1 MDRDVMNTQQVPAS
15 IWQQMIQQNFL
26 SLYDLAADKITDP
39 EYLQGY
45 DFVFEFSNAVVYLI
59 VNDVT
64 IQADRQDI
72 DSTQVRTWRKE
83 VVNQLIKQ
91 HAQLYLKNEQAL
103 TYQNESK
110 NQSKNKLASDQ
121 AQTADKAIYFIGLT
135 ALSVQHQEIAEKNA
149 EKSTAQNLYQNSYRN
164 SYRTNHQSKPVKT
177 ASYAVGYEYGSQFF
191 AEDCVLDL
199 DDKESVLQ
207 VFSYQNFTEIL
218 KQLVT
223 PSDLTAFL
231 DFHRRK
237 LAGFEAFQDESTLL
251 AQFLQSADFHQ
262 RAIEVQKQLVSHNL
276 IAEIEP
282 RLLKAAEPEQ
292 AEFAQALMAEIQKN
306 TRMWY
311 KLFNS
316 LVKEYYDVGTPIPKA
331 QVDILVDES
340 MYTYAC
346 LVEKI
351 LAHRTIDQESRWNGY
366 VRHEHSYNVFGRH
379 YLLVFYAQDDNSSLS
394 ADKVRAGHQ
403 DLLFELNAQMQ
414 QPVMQDLFL
423 IGVDVRPC
431 EDSVNTEVHL
441 DAFHQQGSLIDA
453 NTQRLYEQ
461 LAELRA
467 QS

>member
-1 MDRDVMNTQQVPAS
+1 MYRDIMDTQQIPAS

-26 SLYDLAADKITDP
+26 SLYDLTPDKITDP

-45 DFVFEFSNAVVYLI
+45 DFVFEFSNAVIYLI

-72 DSTQVRTWRKE
+72 DSAQVRTWRKD

-91 HAQLYLKNEQAL
+91 HAQLYLKNDKAL
-103 TYQNESK
+103 AYKDESK
-110 NQSKNKLASDQ
+110 NKSKNKSASD
-121 AQTADKAIYFIGLT
+121 TMADKAIYFIGLT
-135 ALSVQHQEIAEKNA
+135 ALSVQHQDIAEKNSA
-149 EKSTAQNLYQNSYRN
+149 QSTYHNSYQNSYRN
-164 SYRTNHQSKPVKT
+164 SHQSKPAEAV
-177 ASYAVGYEYGSQFF
+177 SYAVGYEYGSQFF

-199 DDKESVLQ
+199 DDEESVLQ

-231 DFHRRK
+231 DFHRGK
-237 LAGFEAFQDESTLL
+237 LTGFEAFQDESTLL
-251 AQFLQSADFHQ
+251 VQFLQSPDFHQ
-262 RAIEVQKQLVSHNL
+262 RAIKVQEQLVSHDL
-276 IAEIEP
+276 IAQIEP

-292 AEFAQALMAEIQKN
+292 AEFAKALMAEIQKN

-311 KLFNS
+311 QLFNS
-316 LVKEYYDVGTPIPKA
+316 LVRERYDAGTPLPKE

-351 LAHRTIDQESRWNGY
+351 LAHRTIDQDSRWNGY

-379 YLLVFYAQDDNSSLS
+379 YLMVFYAQDDNSSLS

-431 EDSVNTEVHL
+431 ENSVNTEVHL
-441 DAFHQQGSLIDA
+441 DAFHQHGSLIDA

>member
-1 MDRDVMNTQQVPAS
+1 MYRDIMDTQQVPAS

-26 SLYDLAADKITDP
+26 SLYDLTPDKITDP

-72 DSTQVRTWRKE
+72 DSAQVRTWRKE

-91 HAQLYLKNEQAL
+91 HAQLYLKNDKAL
-103 TYQNESK
+103 AYKDESKNESK
-110 NQSKNKLASDQ
+110 NESASDT
-121 AQTADKAIYFIGLT
+121 TADKAIYFIGLT
-135 ALSVQHQEIAEKNA
+135 ALSVQHQDIAEKNSA
-149 EKSTAQNLYQNSYRN
+149 QSTYHNSYQNSYRN
-164 SYRTNHQSKPVKT
+164 SHQSKPAEAV
-177 ASYAVGYEYGSQFF
+177 SYAVGYEYGSQFF

-199 DDKESVLQ
+199 DDEESVLQ

-231 DFHRRK
+231 DFHRGK
-237 LAGFEAFQDESTLL
+237 LTGFESFQDESTLL
-251 AQFLQSADFHQ
+251 VQFLQSPDFHQ
-262 RAIEVQKQLVSHNL
+262 RAIKVQEQLVGHDL
-276 IAEIEP
+276 IAQIEP

-292 AEFAQALMAEIQKN
+292 AEFAKALMAEIQKN

-311 KLFNS
+311 QLFNS
-316 LVKEYYDVGTPIPKA
+316 LVRERYDAGTPLPKE

-351 LAHRTIDQESRWNGY
+351 LAHRTIDQDSRWNGY

-379 YLLVFYAQDDNSSLS
+379 YLMVFYAQDDNSSLS

-441 DAFHQQGSLIDA
+441 DAFHQHGSLIDA

>member
-1 MDRDVMNTQQVPAS
+1 MDRGVMDTQQVPAS

-26 SLYDLAADKITDP
+26 SLYDLTPDKITAS

-91 HAQLYLKNEQAL
+91 HAQLYLKNDQAL
-103 TYQNESK
+103 AYQNVSK
-110 NQSKNKLASDQ
+110 NQSKNKLASGQ
-121 AQTADKAIYFIGLT
+121 RQTVDKAIYFIGLT
-135 ALSVQHQEIAEKNA
+135 ALSVQHPEIAEINA
-149 EKSTAQNLYQNSYRN
+149 EKNNAQNLYQNRYQNSYRN
-164 SYRTNHQSKPVKT
+164 SQQSKPVET

-199 DDKESVLQ
+199 DDEESVLQ

-251 AQFLQSADFHQ
+251 AQFLQSPDFHQ

-316 LVKEYYDVGTPIPKA
+316 LVIACYDVGTPLPKE

-351 LAHRTIDQESRWNGY
+351 LAHRTIDQDSRWNGY

-414 QPVMQDLFL
+414 QPIMQDLFL

>member
-1 MDRDVMNTQQVPAS
+1 MYRDIMDTQQVPAS

-26 SLYDLAADKITDP
+26 SLYDLTADKITDP

-45 DFVFEFSNAVVYLI
+45 DFVFEFSNAMVYLI

-91 HAQLYLKNEQAL
+91 HAQLYLKNDQAL
-103 TYQNESK
+103 AYKKES
-110 NQSKNKLASDQ
+110 AFDT
-121 AQTADKAIYFIGLT
+121 TADKAVYFIGLT
-135 ALSVQHQEIAEKNA
+135 SLSVQHQEIAEKN
-149 EKSTAQNLYQNSYRN
+149 SAQKGYQNSYQNSYRN
-164 SYRTNHQSKPVKT
+164 NHQSKPIEA

-199 DDKESVLQ
+199 DDEESVLQ

-251 AQFLQSADFHQ
+251 AQFLQSPDFHQ

-276 IAEIEP
+276 IAQIEP

-292 AEFAQALMAEIQKN
+292 AEFAKALMAEIQKN

-311 KLFNS
+311 RLFNS
-316 LVKEYYDVGTPIPKA
+316 LVRECYDAGTPLPKE

-351 LAHRTIDQESRWNGY
+351 LAHRSIDQESRWTGY

-431 EDSVNTEVHL
+431 EYSVNTEVHL
-441 DAFHQQGSLIDA
+441 DGFHQHGSLIDA
-453 NTQRLYEQ
+453 NTQRLYQQ

>member
-1 MDRDVMNTQQVPAS
+1 MYRDIMDTQQVPAS

-26 SLYDLAADKITDP
+26 SLYDLTPDKITDP

-72 DSTQVRTWRKE
+72 DSTQVRTWRKD

-91 HAQLYLKNEQAL
+91 HAQLYLKNDKAL
-103 TYQNESK
+103 AYKDESK
-110 NQSKNKLASDQ
+110 NKSKNESASDT
-121 AQTADKAIYFIGLT
+121 TADKAIYFIGLT
-135 ALSVQHQEIAEKNA
+135 ALSVQHQDIAEKN
-149 EKSTAQNLYQNSYRN
+149 SAQSAYHNSYQNSYRN
-164 SYRTNHQSKPVKT
+164 SHQSKPAEAV
-177 ASYAVGYEYGSQFF
+177 SYAVGYEYGSQFF

-199 DDKESVLQ
+199 DDEESVLQ

-231 DFHRRK
+231 DFHRGK
-237 LAGFEAFQDESTLL
+237 LTGFEAFQDESTLL
-251 AQFLQSADFHQ
+251 VQFLQSPDFHQ
-262 RAIEVQKQLVSHNL
+262 RAIKVQEQLVSHDL
-276 IAEIEP
+276 IAQIEP

-292 AEFAQALMAEIQKN
+292 AEFAKALMAEIQKN

-311 KLFNS
+311 QLFNS
-316 LVKEYYDVGTPIPKA
+316 LVRERYDAGTPLPKE

-351 LAHRTIDQESRWNGY
+351 LAHRTIDQDSRWSGY

-379 YLLVFYAQDDNSSLS
+379 YLMVFYAQDDSSSLS

-423 IGVDVRPC
+423 IGVGVRPC
-431 EDSVNTEVHL
+431 ENSVNTEVHL
-441 DAFHQQGSLIDA
+441 DAFHQHGSLIDA

>member
-1 MDRDVMNTQQVPAS
+1 M
-15 IWQQMIQQNFL
+15 
-26 SLYDLAADKITDP
+26 
-39 EYLQGY
+39 
-45 DFVFEFSNAVVYLI
+45 VYLI

-72 DSTQVRTWRKE
+72 DNTQVRTWRKE

-91 HAQLYLKNEQAL
+91 HAQLYLKNNKAL
-103 TYQNESK
+103 AYK
-110 NQSKNKLASDQ
+110 NKSKNKSTSDQ
-121 AQTADKAIYFIGLT
+121 MADKAIYFIGLT
-135 ALSVQHQEIAEKNA
+135 SLSVQHQDIGEKN
-149 EKSTAQNLYQNSYRN
+149 SAQSAYHNSYQNSYRN
-164 SYRTNHQSKPVKT
+164 NHQSKPAEAV
-177 ASYAVGYEYGSQFF
+177 SYAVGYEYGSQFF

-199 DDKESVLQ
+199 DDEESVLQ

-231 DFHRRK
+231 DFHRGK
-237 LAGFEAFQDESTLL
+237 LTGFESFQDESTLL
-251 AQFLQSADFHQ
+251 VQFLQSPDFHQ
-262 RAIEVQKQLVSHNL
+262 RAIKVQEQLVSHDL
-276 IAEIEP
+276 IAQIEP

-292 AEFAQALMAEIQKN
+292 AEFAKALMAEIQKN

-311 KLFNS
+311 QLFNS
-316 LVKEYYDVGTPIPKA
+316 LIRECYDAGTPLPKE

-351 LAHRTIDQESRWNGY
+351 LAHRSIDQDSRWTGY

-441 DAFHQQGSLIDA
+441 DAFHQHGSLIDA
-453 NTQRLYEQ
+453 NTQRLYQQ

>member
-1 MDRDVMNTQQVPAS
+1 MYRDIMDTQQVPAS

-26 SLYDLAADKITDP
+26 SLYDLTPDKITDP

-72 DSTQVRTWRKE
+72 DSAQVRTWRKE

-91 HAQLYLKNEQAL
+91 HAQLYLKNDKAL
-103 TYQNESK
+103 AYKDESK
-110 NQSKNKLASDQ
+110 NKSKNESASDT
-121 AQTADKAIYFIGLT
+121 TADKAIYFIGLT
-135 ALSVQHQEIAEKNA
+135 ALSVQHQDIAEKNSA
-149 EKSTAQNLYQNSYRN
+149 QSTYHNSYQNSYRN
-164 SYRTNHQSKPVKT
+164 SHQSKPAEAV
-177 ASYAVGYEYGSQFF
+177 SYAVGYEYGSQFF

-199 DDKESVLQ
+199 DDEESVLQ

-231 DFHRRK
+231 DFHRGK
-237 LAGFEAFQDESTLL
+237 LTGFESFQDESTLL
-251 AQFLQSADFHQ
+251 VQFLQSPDFHQ
-262 RAIEVQKQLVSHNL
+262 RAIKVQEQLVSHDL
-276 IAEIEP
+276 IAQIEP

-292 AEFAQALMAEIQKN
+292 AEFAKALMAEIQKN

-311 KLFNS
+311 QLFNS
-316 LVKEYYDVGTPIPKA
+316 LVRERYDAGTPLPKE

-351 LAHRTIDQESRWNGY
+351 LAHRTIDQDSRWNGY

-431 EDSVNTEVHL
+431 ENSVNTEVHL
-441 DAFHQQGSLIDA
+441 DAFHQHGSLIDA

>member
-1 MDRDVMNTQQVPAS
+1 MYRDIMDTQQVPAS

-26 SLYDLAADKITDP
+26 SLYDVTADKITDP

-59 VNDVT
+59 VNDVMM
-64 IQADRQDI
+64 QADRQDI

-83 VVNQLIKQ
+83 GVNQLIKQ
-91 HAQLYLKNEQAL
+91 HAQLYLKNDKAL
-103 TYQNESK
+103 AYKNESISGK
-110 NQSKNKLASDQ
+110 
-121 AQTADKAIYFIGLT
+121 TEGKAIYFIGLT
-135 ALSVQHQEIAEKNA
+135 SLSVQHQDSTSKGDTQKNN
-149 EKSTAQNLYQNSYRN
+149 TQNIYQNSYRSN
-164 SYRTNHQSKPVKT
+164 SQNVYQSMPKEAP
-177 ASYAVGYEYGSQFF
+177 SYAIGYEYGSQFF

-199 DDKESVLQ
+199 DDEESVLQ
-207 VFSYQNFTEIL
+207 VFSYQNFTEVL

-231 DFHRRK
+231 DFHRSK
-237 LAGFEAFQDESTLL
+237 LVGFESFQDESSLL
-251 AQFLQSADFHQ
+251 VQFLESPDFHR
-262 RAIEVQKQLVSHNL
+262 RAIQVQKQLVSHDL

-292 AEFAQALMAEIQKN
+292 TEFAKALMAAIQKN

-316 LVKEYYDVGTPIPKA
+316 LIRGSHQAGMPLPKE

-346 LVEKI
+346 LIEKM
-351 LAHRTIDQESRWNGY
+351 LAHRTIDQESRWTGY

-379 YLLVFYAQDDNSSLS
+379 YLLVFYAQDNNSSLS
-394 ADKVRAGHQ
+394 AEKVRTNHQ

-431 EDSVNTEVHL
+431 EDSVNTEVYL
-441 DAFHQQGSLIDA
+441 DAFHQHGSLIDA

>member
-1 MDRDVMNTQQVPAS
+1 MYRDIMDTQQVPAS

-26 SLYDLAADKITDP
+26 SLYDLTPDKITDP

-72 DSTQVRTWRKE
+72 DSAQVRRWRKD

-91 HAQLYLKNEQAL
+91 HAQLYLKNDKAL
-103 TYQNESK
+103 AYKDESK
-110 NQSKNKLASDQ
+110 NKSKNESASDT
-121 AQTADKAIYFIGLT
+121 TADKAIYFIGLT
-135 ALSVQHQEIAEKNA
+135 ALSVQHQDIAEKNSA
-149 EKSTAQNLYQNSYRN
+149 QSTYHNSYQNSYRN
-164 SYRTNHQSKPVKT
+164 SHQSKPAEAV
-177 ASYAVGYEYGSQFF
+177 SYAVGYEYGSQFF

-199 DDKESVLQ
+199 DDEESVLQ

-231 DFHRRK
+231 DFHRGK
-237 LAGFEAFQDESTLL
+237 LTGFEAFQDESTLL
-251 AQFLQSADFHQ
+251 VQFLQSPDFHQ
-262 RAIEVQKQLVSHNL
+262 RAIKVQEQLVGHDL
-276 IAEIEP
+276 IAQIEP

-292 AEFAQALMAEIQKN
+292 AEFAKALMAEIQKN

-311 KLFNS
+311 QLFNS
-316 LVKEYYDVGTPIPKA
+316 LVRERYDAGTPLPKE

-351 LAHRTIDQESRWNGY
+351 LAHRTIDQDSRWSGY

-379 YLLVFYAQDDNSSLS
+379 YLMVFYAQDDNSSLS

-423 IGVDVRPC
+423 IGVGVRPC
-431 EDSVNTEVHL
+431 ENSVNTEVHL
-441 DAFHQQGSLIDA
+441 DAFHQHGSLIDA
-453 NTQRLYEQ
+453 NTQRLYQQ

>member
-1 MDRDVMNTQQVPAS
+1 MYRDIMDTQQVPAS

-26 SLYDLAADKITDP
+26 SLYDLTPDKITDP

-45 DFVFEFSNAVVYLI
+45 DFVFEFSNAMVYLI

-64 IQADRQDI
+64 IQADKQDI

-91 HAQLYLKNEQAL
+91 HAQLYLKNDQAL
-103 TYQNESK
+103 AYKKKSKNES
-110 NQSKNKLASDQ
+110 ASD
-121 AQTADKAIYFIGLT
+121 TTTDKAIYFIGLT
-135 ALSVQHQEIAEKNA
+135 SLSVQHQEISEKN
-149 EKSTAQNLYQNSYRN
+149 SAQKGYQNSYQNSYRN
-164 SYRTNHQSKPVKT
+164 NHQSKPVEA

-199 DDKESVLQ
+199 DDEESVLQ

-251 AQFLQSADFHQ
+251 AQFLQSPDFHQ

-276 IAEIEP
+276 VAQIEP

-292 AEFAQALMAEIQKN
+292 AEFAKALMAEIQKN

-311 KLFNS
+311 RLFNS
-316 LVKEYYDVGTPIPKA
+316 LVRECYDAGTPLPKE

-351 LAHRTIDQESRWNGY
+351 LAHRSIDQDSRWTGY

-394 ADKVRAGHQ
+394 ADKVRTGHQ

-441 DAFHQQGSLIDA
+441 DAFHQHGSLIDA
-453 NTQRLYEQ
+453 NTQRLYQQ

>member
-1 MDRDVMNTQQVPAS
+1 MYRDIMDTQQVPAS

-26 SLYDLAADKITDP
+26 SLYDLTPDKITDP

-45 DFVFEFSNAVVYLI
+45 DFVFEFSNAVIYLI

-64 IQADRQDI
+64 IRADRQDI
-72 DSTQVRTWRKE
+72 DSTQVRTWRKD

-91 HAQLYLKNEQAL
+91 HAQLYLKNDKAL
-103 TYQNESK
+103 AYK
-110 NQSKNKLASDQ
+110 DKSKNKSASDQ
-121 AQTADKAIYFIGLT
+121 MADKAIYFIGLT
-135 ALSVQHQEIAEKNA
+135 SLSVQHQDIGEKN
-149 EKSTAQNLYQNSYRN
+149 SAQSAYHNSYQNSYRN
-164 SYRTNHQSKPVKT
+164 NHQSKPAEAV
-177 ASYAVGYEYGSQFF
+177 SYAVGYEYGSQFF

-199 DDKESVLQ
+199 DDEESVLQ
-207 VFSYQNFTEIL
+207 VFSCQNFTEIL

-251 AQFLQSADFHQ
+251 AQFLQSPDFHQ
-262 RAIEVQKQLVSHNL
+262 RAIEVQKQLVSYNL
-276 IAEIEP
+276 IAQIEP

-292 AEFAQALMAEIQKN
+292 AEFAKALMAEIQKN

-311 KLFNS
+311 RLFNS
-316 LVKEYYDVGTPIPKA
+316 LVRECYDAGTPLPKE

-351 LAHRTIDQESRWNGY
+351 LAHRSIDQDSRWTGY

-379 YLLVFYAQDDNSSLS
+379 YLLVFYAQDDKSSLS

-441 DAFHQQGSLIDA
+441 DAFHQHGSLIDA
-453 NTQRLYEQ
+453 NTQRLYQQ

>member
-1 MDRDVMNTQQVPAS
+1 MYRDIMDTQQVPAS

-26 SLYDLAADKITDP
+26 SLYDLTPDKITDP

-45 DFVFEFSNAVVYLI
+45 DFVFEFSNAVIYLI

-72 DSTQVRTWRKE
+72 DSAQVRTWRKD

-91 HAQLYLKNEQAL
+91 HAQLYLKNDKAL
-103 TYQNESK
+103 AYKDESK
-110 NQSKNKLASDQ
+110 NKSKNESASDT
-121 AQTADKAIYFIGLT
+121 TADKAIYFIGLT
-135 ALSVQHQEIAEKNA
+135 ALSVQHQDIAEKNSA
-149 EKSTAQNLYQNSYRN
+149 QSTYHNSYQNSYRN
-164 SYRTNHQSKPVKT
+164 SHQSKPAEAV
-177 ASYAVGYEYGSQFF
+177 SYAVGYEYGSQFF

-199 DDKESVLQ
+199 DDEESVLQ

-231 DFHRRK
+231 DFHRGK
-237 LAGFEAFQDESTLL
+237 LTGFEAFQDESTLL
-251 AQFLQSADFHQ
+251 VQFLQSPDFHQ
-262 RAIEVQKQLVSHNL
+262 RAIKVQEQLVSHDL
-276 IAEIEP
+276 IAQIEP

-292 AEFAQALMAEIQKN
+292 AEFAKALMAEIQKN

-311 KLFNS
+311 QLFNS
-316 LVKEYYDVGTPIPKA
+316 LVRERYDAGTPLPKE

-351 LAHRTIDQESRWNGY
+351 LAHRTIDQDSRWNGY

-379 YLLVFYAQDDNSSLS
+379 YLMVFYAQDDNSSLS

-441 DAFHQQGSLIDA
+441 DAFHQHGSLIDA

>member
-1 MDRDVMNTQQVPAS
+1 MYRDIMDTQQVPAS

-26 SLYDLAADKITDP
+26 SLYDLTPDKITDP

-45 DFVFEFSNAVVYLI
+45 DFVFEFSNAMVYLI

-91 HAQLYLKNEQAL
+91 HAQLYLKNDQAL
-103 TYQNESK
+103 AYKNKSKNES
-110 NQSKNKLASDQ
+110 ASDT
-121 AQTADKAIYFIGLT
+121 TADKAVYFIGLT
-135 ALSVQHQEIAEKNA
+135 SLSVQHQEIAEKN
-149 EKSTAQNLYQNSYRN
+149 SAQKGYQNSYQNSYRN
-164 SYRTNHQSKPVKT
+164 NHQSKPIEA

-199 DDKESVLQ
+199 DDEESVLQ

-251 AQFLQSADFHQ
+251 AQFLQSPDFHQ

-276 IAEIEP
+276 IAQIEP

-292 AEFAQALMAEIQKN
+292 AEFAKALMAEIQKN

-311 KLFNS
+311 QLFNS
-316 LVKEYYDVGTPIPKA
+316 LIRECYEAGTPLPKE

-346 LVEKI
+346 LIEKI
-351 LAHRTIDQESRWNGY
+351 LAHRTIDQDSRWTGY

-379 YLLVFYAQDDNSSLS
+379 YLMVFYAQDDNSSLS
-394 ADKVRAGHQ
+394 ADKVRAGYQ

-423 IGVDVRPC
+423 IGVEVRPC
-431 EDSVNTEVHL
+431 EDSVNTEVYL
-441 DAFHQQGSLIDA
+441 DTFHQHGSLIDA
-453 NTQRLYEQ
+453 NIQRLYQQ

>member
-1 MDRDVMNTQQVPAS
+1 MYRDIMDTQQIPAS

-26 SLYDLAADKITDP
+26 SLYDLTPDKITDP

-45 DFVFEFSNAVVYLI
+45 DFVFEFSNAVIYLI

-72 DSTQVRTWRKE
+72 DSAQVRTWRKD

-91 HAQLYLKNEQAL
+91 HAQLYLKNDKAL
-103 TYQNESK
+103 AYKDESK
-110 NQSKNKLASDQ
+110 NKSKNKSASD
-121 AQTADKAIYFIGLT
+121 TMADKAIYFIGLT
-135 ALSVQHQEIAEKNA
+135 ALSVQHQDIAEKNSA
-149 EKSTAQNLYQNSYRN
+149 QSTYHNSYQNSYRN
-164 SYRTNHQSKPVKT
+164 SHQSKPAEAV
-177 ASYAVGYEYGSQFF
+177 SYAVGYEYGSQFF

-199 DDKESVLQ
+199 DDEESVLQ

-231 DFHRRK
+231 DFHRGK
-237 LAGFEAFQDESTLL
+237 LTGFEAFQDESTLL
-251 AQFLQSADFHQ
+251 VQFLQSPDFHQ
-262 RAIEVQKQLVSHNL
+262 RAIKVQEQLVSHDL
-276 IAEIEP
+276 IAQIEP

-292 AEFAQALMAEIQKN
+292 AEFAKALMAEIQKN

-311 KLFNS
+311 QLFNS
-316 LVKEYYDVGTPIPKA
+316 LVRERYDVGTPLPKE

-351 LAHRTIDQESRWNGY
+351 LAHRTIDQDSRWNGY
-366 VRHEHSYNVFGRH
+366 VRHEHSYNIFGRH
-379 YLLVFYAQDDNSSLS
+379 YLLIFYAQDDNSSLS

-431 EDSVNTEVHL
+431 DDSVNTEVHL

>member
-1 MDRDVMNTQQVPAS
+1 MYRDIMDTQQVPAS

-26 SLYDLAADKITDP
+26 SLYDLTPDKITDP

-72 DSTQVRTWRKE
+72 DSAQVRTWRKD

-91 HAQLYLKNEQAL
+91 HAQLYLKNDKAL
-103 TYQNESK
+103 AYKDESK
-110 NQSKNKLASDQ
+110 NKSKNESASDT
-121 AQTADKAIYFIGLT
+121 TADKAIYFIGLT
-135 ALSVQHQEIAEKNA
+135 ALSVQHQDIAEKNSA
-149 EKSTAQNLYQNSYRN
+149 QSTYHNSYQNSYRN
-164 SYRTNHQSKPVKT
+164 SHQSKPAEAV
-177 ASYAVGYEYGSQFF
+177 SYAVGYEYGSQFF

-199 DDKESVLQ
+199 DDEESVLQ

-231 DFHRRK
+231 DFHRGK
-237 LAGFEAFQDESTLL
+237 LTGFEAFQDESTLL
-251 AQFLQSADFHQ
+251 VQFLQSPDFHQ
-262 RAIEVQKQLVSHNL
+262 RAIKVQEQLVGHDL
-276 IAEIEP
+276 IAQIEP

-292 AEFAQALMAEIQKN
+292 AEFAKALMAEIQKN

-311 KLFNS
+311 QLFNS
-316 LVKEYYDVGTPIPKA
+316 LVRERYDAGTPLPKE

-351 LAHRTIDQESRWNGY
+351 LAHRTIDQDSRWNGY

-379 YLLVFYAQDDNSSLS
+379 YLMVFYAQDDNSSLS

-423 IGVDVRPC
+423 IGVDVRLC
-431 EDSVNTEVHL
+431 ENSVNTEVHL
-441 DAFHQQGSLIDA
+441 DAFHQHGSLIDA
-453 NTQRLYEQ
+453 NTQRLYQQ

>member
-1 MDRDVMNTQQVPAS
+1 MYRDIMDTQQVPAS
-15 IWQQMIQQNFL
+15 IWQQMIQENFL
-26 SLYDLAADKITDP
+26 SLYDLTPDKITDP

-45 DFVFEFSNAVVYLI
+45 DFVFEFSNAMVYLI

-91 HAQLYLKNEQAL
+91 HAQLYLKNDQAL
-103 TYQNESK
+103 AYKNKSKNES
-110 NQSKNKLASDQ
+110 ASDT
-121 AQTADKAIYFIGLT
+121 TADKAVYFIGLT
-135 ALSVQHQEIAEKNA
+135 SLSVQHQEIAEKN
-149 EKSTAQNLYQNSYRN
+149 SAQKGYQNSYQNSYRN
-164 SYRTNHQSKPVKT
+164 NHQSKPVEA

-199 DDKESVLQ
+199 DDEESVLQ

-251 AQFLQSADFHQ
+251 AQFLQSPDFHQ
-262 RAIEVQKQLVSHNL
+262 RAIKVQEQLISHDL
-276 IAEIEP
+276 IVQIEP

-292 AEFAQALMAEIQKN
+292 AEFAKALMAEIQKN

-311 KLFNS
+311 QLFNS
-316 LVKEYYDVGTPIPKA
+316 LIRECYEAGTPLPKE

-351 LAHRTIDQESRWNGY
+351 LAHRSIDQDSRWTGY

-441 DAFHQQGSLIDA
+441 DGFHQHGSLIDA
-453 NTQRLYEQ
+453 NTQRLYQQ

>member
-1 MDRDVMNTQQVPAS
+1 MYRDIMDTQQVPAS

-26 SLYDLAADKITDP
+26 SLYDLTPDKITDP

-72 DSTQVRTWRKE
+72 DSAQVRTWRKD

-91 HAQLYLKNEQAL
+91 HAQLYLKNDKAL
-103 TYQNESK
+103 AYKDESK
-110 NQSKNKLASDQ
+110 NKSKNESASDT
-121 AQTADKAIYFIGLT
+121 TADKAIYFIGLT
-135 ALSVQHQEIAEKNA
+135 ALSVQHQDIAEKNSA
-149 EKSTAQNLYQNSYRN
+149 QSTYHNSYQNSYRN
-164 SYRTNHQSKPVKT
+164 SHQSKPAEAV
-177 ASYAVGYEYGSQFF
+177 SYAVGYEYGSQFF

-199 DDKESVLQ
+199 DDEESVLQ

-231 DFHRRK
+231 DFHRGK
-237 LAGFEAFQDESTLL
+237 LTGFEAFQDESTLL
-251 AQFLQSADFHQ
+251 VQFLQSPDFHQ
-262 RAIEVQKQLVSHNL
+262 RAIKVQEQLVSHDL
-276 IAEIEP
+276 IAQIEP

-292 AEFAQALMAEIQKN
+292 AEFAKALMAEIQKN

-311 KLFNS
+311 QLFNS
-316 LVKEYYDVGTPIPKA
+316 LVRERYDAGTPLPKE

-351 LAHRTIDQESRWNGY
+351 LAHRTIDQDSRWNGY

-379 YLLVFYAQDDNSSLS
+379 YLMVFYAQDDSSSLS

-423 IGVDVRPC
+423 IGVGVRPC
-431 EDSVNTEVHL
+431 ENSVNTEVHL
-441 DAFHQQGSLIDA
+441 DAFHQHGSLIDA

>member
-1 MDRDVMNTQQVPAS
+1 MYRDIMDTQQVPAS

-26 SLYDLAADKITDP
+26 SLYDLTPDKITDP

-72 DSTQVRTWRKE
+72 DSAQVRTWRKD

-91 HAQLYLKNEQAL
+91 HAQLYLKNDKAL
-103 TYQNESK
+103 AYKDESK
-110 NQSKNKLASDQ
+110 NKSKNESASDT
-121 AQTADKAIYFIGLT
+121 TADKAIYFIGLT
-135 ALSVQHQEIAEKNA
+135 ALSVQHQDIAEKNSA
-149 EKSTAQNLYQNSYRN
+149 QSTYHNSYQNSYRN
-164 SYRTNHQSKPVKT
+164 SHQSKPAEAV
-177 ASYAVGYEYGSQFF
+177 SYAVGYEYGSQFF

-199 DDKESVLQ
+199 DDEESVLQ

-231 DFHRRK
+231 DFHRGK
-237 LAGFEAFQDESTLL
+237 LTGFEAFQDESTLL
-251 AQFLQSADFHQ
+251 VQFLQSPDFHQ
-262 RAIEVQKQLVSHNL
+262 RAIKVQEQLVSHDL
-276 IAEIEP
+276 IAQIEP

-292 AEFAQALMAEIQKN
+292 AEFAKALMAEIQKN

-311 KLFNS
+311 QLFNS
-316 LVKEYYDVGTPIPKA
+316 LVRERYDAGTPLPKE

-351 LAHRTIDQESRWNGY
+351 LAHRTIDQDSRWSGY

-379 YLLVFYAQDDNSSLS
+379 YLMVFYAQDDSSSLS

-441 DAFHQQGSLIDA
+441 DAFHQHGSLIDA

>member
-1 MDRDVMNTQQVPAS
+1 MYRDIMDTQQVSAS

-26 SLYDLAADKITDP
+26 SLYDLTPDKITDP

-45 DFVFEFSNAVVYLI
+45 DFVFEFSNAMVYLI

-91 HAQLYLKNEQAL
+91 HAQLYFKNDKALAYKNE
-103 TYQNESK
+103 S
-110 NQSKNKLASDQ
+110 ASDT
-121 AQTADKAIYFIGLT
+121 TADKAIYFIGLT
-135 ALSVQHQEIAEKNA
+135 SLSVQHQDISGKN
-149 EKSTAQNLYQNSYRN
+149 SAQKGYQNSYQNSYRN
-164 SYRTNHQSKPVKT
+164 NNQSKPVE
-177 ASYAVGYEYGSQFF
+177 AGSYAVGYEYGSQFF

-199 DDKESVLQ
+199 DDEDRVLQ

-251 AQFLQSADFHQ
+251 AQFLQSPDFHQ

-276 IAEIEP
+276 VAQIEP

-292 AEFAQALMAEIQKN
+292 AEFAKALMAEIQKN

-311 KLFNS
+311 RLFNS
-316 LVKEYYDVGTPIPKA
+316 LVRECYDAGTPLPKE

-351 LAHRTIDQESRWNGY
+351 LAHRSIDQDSRWTGY

-441 DAFHQQGSLIDA
+441 DAFHQHGSLIDA
-453 NTQRLYEQ
+453 NTQRLYQQ

>member
-1 MDRDVMNTQQVPAS
+1 MYRDIMDTQQVPAS

-26 SLYDLAADKITDP
+26 SLYDLTPDKITDP

-72 DSTQVRTWRKE
+72 DSAQVRTWRKD

-91 HAQLYLKNEQAL
+91 HAQLYLKNDKAL
-103 TYQNESK
+103 AYKDESK
-110 NQSKNKLASDQ
+110 NKSKNESASDT
-121 AQTADKAIYFIGLT
+121 TADKAIYFIGLT
-135 ALSVQHQEIAEKNA
+135 ALSVQHQDIAEKNSA
-149 EKSTAQNLYQNSYRN
+149 QSTYHNSYQNSYRN
-164 SYRTNHQSKPVKT
+164 SHQSKPAEAV
-177 ASYAVGYEYGSQFF
+177 SYAVGYEYGSQFF

-199 DDKESVLQ
+199 DDEESVLQ

-231 DFHRRK
+231 DFHRGK
-237 LAGFEAFQDESTLL
+237 LTGFEAFQDESTLL
-251 AQFLQSADFHQ
+251 VQFLQSPDFHQ
-262 RAIEVQKQLVSHNL
+262 RAIKVQEQLVSHDL
-276 IAEIEP
+276 IAQIEP

-292 AEFAQALMAEIQKN
+292 AEFAKALMAEIQKN

-311 KLFNS
+311 QLFNS
-316 LVKEYYDVGTPIPKA
+316 LVRERYDAGTPLPKE

-351 LAHRTIDQESRWNGY
+351 LAHRTIDQDSRWNGY

-379 YLLVFYAQDDNSSLS
+379 YLMVFYAQDDNSSLS

-423 IGVDVRPC
+423 IGVDVRLC
-431 EDSVNTEVHL
+431 ENSVNTEVHL
-441 DAFHQQGSLIDA
+441 DAFHQHGSLIDA
-453 NTQRLYEQ
+453 NTQRLYQQ

>member
-1 MDRDVMNTQQVPAS
+1 MDTQQVPAS

-26 SLYDLAADKITDP
+26 SLYDLTPDKITDP

-72 DSTQVRTWRKE
+72 DSAQVRTWRKE

-91 HAQLYLKNEQAL
+91 HAQLYLKNDKAL
-103 TYQNESK
+103 AYKDESK
-110 NQSKNKLASDQ
+110 NKSKNESASDT
-121 AQTADKAIYFIGLT
+121 TADKAIYFIGLT
-135 ALSVQHQEIAEKNA
+135 ALSVQHQDIAEKNSA
-149 EKSTAQNLYQNSYRN
+149 QSTYHNSYQNSYRN
-164 SYRTNHQSKPVKT
+164 SHQSKPAEAV
-177 ASYAVGYEYGSQFF
+177 SYAVGYEYGSQFF

-199 DDKESVLQ
+199 DDEESVLQ

-231 DFHRRK
+231 DFHRGK
-237 LAGFEAFQDESTLL
+237 LTGFESFQDESTLL
-251 AQFLQSADFHQ
+251 VQFLQSPDFHQ
-262 RAIEVQKQLVSHNL
+262 RAIKVQEQLVSHDL
-276 IAEIEP
+276 IAQIEP

-292 AEFAQALMAEIQKN
+292 AEFAKALMAEIQKN

-311 KLFNS
+311 QLFNS
-316 LVKEYYDVGTPIPKA
+316 LVRERYDAGTPLPKE

-351 LAHRTIDQESRWNGY
+351 LAHRTIDQDSRWNGY

-431 EDSVNTEVHL
+431 ENSVNTEVHL
-441 DAFHQQGSLIDA
+441 DAFHQHGSLIDA